1 MPLTVRDLCFRYAP
15 SGEFVLDR
23 LNLDLAAGECA
34 AITGPNGS
42 GKSTLVAVLAG
53 IIPAFVKG
61 ELSGSIEGPGPDARP
76 AVILQNPE
84 AQILCDAVEE
94 EISFFIAYSDGR
106 ARPEP
111 AAGIAEAAGLGD
123 LRRRKVYQLSYGEK
137 QRLVAACALWCGDA
151 RLILLDEPSAHL
163 DDDGAERLS
172 RLLARRKEGGS
183 SILLIGH
190 DCERLGGLIDRWYVL
205 EGGRLVETREG
216 GGRRVARGKGLVRGG
231 RAFSELCAVEE
242 ITWRSETGEEAF
254 RGFSCEIRRG
264 ELCGLTGPNGS
275 GKSSLARILCGAEPP
290 AEGTVRWEGRDADP
304 ALLRKRVAMV
314 GQNPFH
320 QLLHKSVGANVESA
334 RRRAPRGAALAFEEA
349 VRLLSVGPLLRRDV
363 ETLSFGEAQRVAF
376 LCALLRAPEL
386 LIVDELF
393 AALDAAGIDAFVA
406 ALSAMRGAG
415 AGALLIS
422 HLEADIAA
430 IADRVIAIGSGDHAP
445 RG

>member
-1 MPLTVRDLCFRYAP
+1 MPLTVRDLRFRYAP

-42 GKSTLVAVLAG
+42 GKSTFVAVLAG

-61 ELSGSIEGPGPDARP
+61 ELSGSIEGPGPEARP

-94 EISFFIAYSDGR
+94 EIAFFIAYSRDR
-106 ARPEP
+106 AARES
-111 AAGIAEAAGLGD
+111 AAEIAEAAGLGD
-123 LRRRKVYQLSYGEK
+123 LRARKVYQLSYGEK

-151 RLILLDEPSAHL
+151 RVILLDEPSAHL
-163 DDDGAERLS
+163 DDDGAVRLA
-172 RLLARRKEGGS
+172 RVLARRKEAGS

-190 DCERLGGLIDRWYVL
+190 DCERLGGLIDRWYAL
-205 EGGRLVETREG
+205 EGGRLVETQEG
-216 GGRRVARGKGLVRGG
+216 GGGRIQRGKGAPRGG
-231 RAFSELCAVEE
+231 RAFSELCAVEDAA
-242 ITWRSETGEEAF
+242 WRSETGEEAF

-264 ELCGLTGPNGS
+264 ELCGLAGPNGS

-304 ALLRKRVAMV
+304 ALLRRRVAMV

-320 QLLHKSVGANVESA
+320 QLLYKSVRANLESA
-334 RRRAPRGAALAFEEA
+334 RRRALREAALAPEEA

-393 AALDAAGIDAFVA
+393 AALDAAGIDAFVE
-406 ALSAMRGAG
+406 ALAAMREAG

-422 HLEADIAA
+422 HLKEDIAA
-430 IADRVIAIGSGDHAP
+430 IADRVIAIGSGGHAP